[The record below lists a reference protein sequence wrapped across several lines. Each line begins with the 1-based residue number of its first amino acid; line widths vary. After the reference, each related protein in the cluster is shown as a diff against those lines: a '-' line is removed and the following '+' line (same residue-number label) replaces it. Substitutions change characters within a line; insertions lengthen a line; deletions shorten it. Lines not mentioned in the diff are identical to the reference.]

1 MPNQFIAI
9 ACFLAVSTP
18 VLAQAGAPALPP
30 DAWQVQVGGGALV
43 TPEFKGS
50 RDHRTRV
57 LPYVSVRYSDLFSA
71 SVQDGAALNLYRAGG
86 FTLGPAARFRFGQ
99 DEEDSSALRGLG
111 DVDPS
116 FEPGIFVNYRRGA
129 LSARLSVGQ
138 DTIGGHGGGV
148 AELSGA
154 LTVPVARTP
163 VGPILLSAGP
173 RVSLVTSKV
182 NRAFFGVDPVQSAA
196 SALPVY
202 NPSGGLQEIGMNMT
216 VIYPLNRRLSVVGF
230 LGYGRLLGDAADSP
244 LVRERGSPNEVSGG
258 VFMAYSLF

>member
-1 MPNQFIAI
+1 MCMPNKLVAI

-18 VLAQAGAPALPP
+18 ALAQGGAPPLPP
-30 DAWQVQVGGGALV
+30 EAWQVQVGGGALI

-50 RDHRTRV
+50 RDHRARV
-57 LPYVSVRYSDLFSA
+57 LPFVSIRYSDLFSA
-71 SVQDGAALNLYRAGG
+71 SVQDGVVVNAYRAGG
-86 FTLGPAARFRFGQ
+86 FTVGPAARFRFGQ
-99 DEEDSSALRGLG
+99 DEGDAPDLKGLG

-138 DTIGGHGGGV
+138 DLIGGHGGGI

-154 LTVPVARTP
+154 LTVPVLRTLAA
-163 VGPILLSAGP
+163 PILLSAGP
-173 RVSLVTSKV
+173 RVSLVTSKM
-182 NRAFFGVDPVQSAA
+182 NRAFFGIDPAQSVA

-216 VIYPLNRRLSVVGF
+216 VISPLDHRLSVVGF
-230 LGYGRLLGDAADSP
+230 LGYGRLLGDN
-244 LVRERGSPNEVSGG
+244 R
-258 VFMAYSLF
+258 